1 MKYFLKSILIKVLK
15 RFNLLVLPKHKY
27 EDWLFRYE
35 QYSKLDTM
43 YEEYDEGLQYL
54 NRGRVDAYDNV
65 LEYLKDFNKI
75 ENEKDSIRNCGL

>member
-35 QYSKLDTM
+35 RYSKLDAM

-54 NRGRVDAYDNV
+54 NRGRADAYDQILN
-65 LEYLKDFNKI
+65 YLKDYNNLSK
-75 ENEKDSIRNCGL
+75 